1 MIVSA
6 EDEGHIFA
14 LAVLAKQMGFRY
26 TIFRESDLK
35 NSLTAIALGPEARC
49 LVKKLPLAFRVSDRA
64 A

>member
-6 EDEGHIFA
+6 EDEGHLFA
-14 LAVLAKQMGFRY
+14 IAALAKQLRFRY
-26 TIFRESDLK
+26 AIFREPDLE

-49 LVKKLPLAFRVSDRA
+49 LVKKLPLAFRESDRA